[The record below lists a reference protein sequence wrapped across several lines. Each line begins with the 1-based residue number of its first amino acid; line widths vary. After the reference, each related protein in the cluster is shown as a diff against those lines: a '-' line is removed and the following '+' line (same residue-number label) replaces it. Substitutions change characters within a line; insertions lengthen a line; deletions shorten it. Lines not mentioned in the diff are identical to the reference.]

1 MQTQE
6 MSKGSRQEVT
16 TADILFSLVPL
27 MCEYFEGS
35 CLCEAAQ
42 IVFTLP
48 EGRQMRLTAAIVEE
62 GRARRVCGRAVVKS
76 RHQTSLRLRSRDR
89 FAGGAIQCAAPTLVG
104 TALVSATRGEDYFVF
119 CASFTSMLPHSTSA

>member
-35 CLCEAAQ
+35 CLCDGAQ
-42 IVFTLP
+42 IVYTFP
-48 EGRQMRLTAAIVEE
+48 DGRQTRLT
-62 GRARRVCGRAVVKS
+62 
-76 RHQTSLRLRSRDR
+76 
-89 FAGGAIQCAAPTLVG
+89 GATV
-104 TALVSATRGEDYFVF
+104 
-119 CASFTSMLPHSTSA
+119 